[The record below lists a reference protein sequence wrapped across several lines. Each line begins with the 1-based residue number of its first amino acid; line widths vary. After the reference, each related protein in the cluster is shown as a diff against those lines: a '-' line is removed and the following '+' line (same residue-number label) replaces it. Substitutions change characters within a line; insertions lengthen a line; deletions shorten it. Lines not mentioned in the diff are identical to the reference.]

1 MLRQASRVVH
11 FGAFFS
17 IESDI
22 SEGLVFLYCMYEK
35 DRGRC
40 HHMNLV
46 DVFDTLLPK
55 GLLTYKKIGS
65 KASLPNR
72 VAAEKVDKQNRQ
84 GIVFAVREKAHFAN
98 GQVKGYILTSKESLL
113 EDAGALSHF
122 TPNVYRYGTYS
133 DEGRTFI
140 KGFSEDNLQQI
151 NTFVVDIDTKRYTIN
166 ELQLACLDES
176 VGLPTW
182 IIESDRGYQLY
193 FVLSSPLFISNKE
206 NFRGLKVAKRISDNL
221 KRSLQSVEADL
232 YCNDFGFFRVPN
244 KNNVVYVDLENTYTM
259 HELIQWSMR
268 RDDNVSRP
276 LFVISSKKEGVDL
289 TRTNWFEALVH
300 TTNIKGAT
308 GVIGRNNT
316 LFTLALIG
324 FAEGWEEER
333 TENFLDEFNSRLDY
347 PMSAADLKAT
357 LYSAYSGK
365 YSGPSKEYVETL
377 LALHVKNGQEFT
389 VSFGKRAWYKCKKE
403 REDRTRS
410 HYEEWEQDIVTFITT
425 EKNSSEPFI
434 WRTQKELCEAVGI
447 AQSSLNAL
455 LKRSKQLIKT
465 VTGKGRG
472 AKTGWTT
479 VALFLQYVMNEIQA
493 AKANYRK
500 IVGAMINET
509 VTELEPVAGYT
520 ELQVKLAKFLRTD
533 RTKTGL
539 EQENSSG

>member
-1 MLRQASRVVH
+1 
-11 FGAFFS
+11 
-17 IESDI
+17 
-22 SEGLVFLYCMYEK
+22 
-35 DRGRC
+35 
-40 HHMNLV
+40 MNLV
-46 DVFDTLLPK
+46 ELFDTLLPK

-65 KASLPNR
+65 KASLPKQL
-72 VAAEKVDKQNRQ
+72 AAQKLDQQSRQ
-84 GIVFAVREKAHFAN
+84 GVVFAVREKAHFAN

-133 DEGRTFI
+133 DEARNFI

-151 NTFVVDIDTKRYTIN
+151 NTFVVDIDTKRYAVN
-166 ELQLACLDES
+166 ELLLACLDES

-221 KRSLQSVEADL
+221 KRSLKSVEADL
-232 YCNDFGFFRVPN
+232 YCNDFGFFRVPT

-268 RDDNVSRP
+268 RDDDQERP
-276 LFVISSKKEGVDL
+276 LFVVPTKKENLDL
-289 TRTNWFEALVH
+289 TRTDWFIALAH
-300 TTNIKGAT
+300 TTNIKGET

-324 FAEGWEEER
+324 FAEGWDVER
-333 TENFLDEFNSRLDY
+333 TENFLDEFNSRLDN
-347 PMSAADLKAT
+347 PIGAADLKMT
-357 LYSAYSGK
+357 LHSAYSGK

-389 VSFGKRAWYKCKKE
+389 VSFGNRAWYKFKKE

-410 HYEEWEQDIVTFITT
+410 HYDEWEQDIIDYITAQ
-425 EKNSSEPFI
+425 KSSTEPFI
-434 WRTQKELCEAVGI
+434 WRTQRELCKAVGM
-447 AQSSLNAL
+447 AQSSLNEL
-455 LKRSKQLIKT
+455 LKRSKELVKT

-479 VALFLQYVMNEIQA
+479 VALFMKYVMTQITK
-493 AKANYRK
+493 AKAGYRK
-500 IVGAMINET
+500 LVLQLITET
-509 VTELEPVAGYT
+509 VAEIEPVAGYT
-520 ELQVKLAKFLRTD
+520 ELQAKLTKLLRIDRTD
-533 RTKTGL
+533 TLGKQL
-539 EQENSSG
+539 NSSG

>member
-1 MLRQASRVVH
+1 
-11 FGAFFS
+11 
-17 IESDI
+17 
-22 SEGLVFLYCMYEK
+22 
-35 DRGRC
+35 
-40 HHMNLV
+40 MNLV
-46 DVFDTLLPK
+46 NVLDTLLTK

-72 VAAEKVDKQNRQ
+72 VAAEKKDKQNRQ
-84 GIVFAVREKAHFAN
+84 GVVFAVREKAHFGN
-98 GQVKGYILTSKESLL
+98 GQVKGYIVTSKESLL

-133 DEGRTFI
+133 DEGRNFI

-176 VGLPTW
+176 VGMPTW

-206 NFRGLKVAKRISDNL
+206 NFRGLKVAKRISDNI
-221 KRSLQSVEADL
+221 KRSLQSVEADQ
-232 YCNDFGFFRVPN
+232 YCNDFGFFRVPT

-268 RDDNVSRP
+268 RDDDISRP
-276 LFVISSKKEGVDL
+276 LFVMPTKKESVDL
-289 TRTNWFEALVH
+289 TRTDWFEALIH
-300 TTNIKGAT
+300 TTNIKGET

-333 TENFLDEFNSRLDY
+333 TENLLDEFNSRLAS
-347 PMSAADLKAT
+347 PMSATDLKAT
-357 LYSAYSGK
+357 LNSAYSGK
-365 YSGPSKEYVETL
+365 YSGPSKEYVKTL
-377 LALHVKNGQEFT
+377 LSLHVKNGHEFT
-389 VSFGKRAWYKCKKE
+389 VSFGNRAWYKFKKE

-410 HYEEWEQDIVTFITT
+410 HYDEWEQDIVDFITA
-425 EKNSSEPFI
+425 EKSVSEPFI

-447 AQSSLNAL
+447 PQSSLNAL
-455 LKRSKQLIKT
+455 LKHSKQLIKT

-479 VALFLQYVMNEIQA
+479 VTLFLQYVMKEMQA
-493 AKANYRK
+493 AKASYRK
-500 IVGAMINET
+500 LLFAMINET
-509 VTELEPVAGYT
+509 VAELEPVAGYT
-520 ELQVKLAKFLRTD
+520 ELQAKLAKLLRID
-533 RTKTGL
+533 RTETELG
-539 EQENSSG
+539 QQNSSG